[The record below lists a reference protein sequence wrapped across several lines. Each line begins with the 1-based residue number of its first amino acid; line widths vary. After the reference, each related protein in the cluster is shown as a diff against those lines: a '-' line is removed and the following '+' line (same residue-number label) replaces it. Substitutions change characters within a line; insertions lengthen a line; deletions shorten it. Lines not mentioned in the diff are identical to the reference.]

1 MVPLVSSLCYGP
13 LGYCQVPRTWWKS
26 LLKAYGLLDPEYPPY
41 SNMLDQWWM
50 EGFGIDD
57 EEMLEYVTSEKP
69 NYLAFENWV
78 EETAKRKPNP
88 VGRDGWNTLIETRIH
103 RPIKFYSIT
112 EALGLE
118 AATDLKSAVVL
129 NNMEDWHYF
138 HERDWPEVLS
148 LPGAAIPLI
157 SSLDYGRL
165 GVCQLPRTWLKVIL
179 EAKAV
184 LHSDYPG
191 CGDGLDAKVLKTLG
205 LDRDQTVEFLQSET
219 PSYLVF
225 ESWVLGQKHGRIDQE
240 SVKSWNHYIQ
250 TREHQDEKRKSIFD
264 YLGLPDDG
272 NMISAVILNHLEDWE
287 YAYRKLKSSTMYA

>member
-41 SNMLDQWWM
+41 TQMLDHWWM
-50 EGFGIDD
+50 EGFGIND

-69 NYLAFENWV
+69 NYLDFEKWV
-78 EETAKRKPNP
+78 EETARRKPNP
-88 VGRDGWNTLIETRIH
+88 VGRNSWNALIETRVH

-112 EALGLE
+112 EALGLTPE
-118 AATDLKSAVVL
+118 TDLKSAVVL
-129 NNMEDWHYF
+129 NNLEDWHYF
-138 HERDWPEVLS
+138 YVRDLPEAEL

-179 EAKAV
+179 EAKGL

-205 LDRDQTVEFLQSET
+205 LDRDATVEFLQSET
-219 PSYLVF
+219 PPYSVF
-225 ESWVLGQKHGRIDQE
+225 ESWVSEQKRGRIDGE
-240 SVKSWNHYIQ
+240 AVKEWNHFIR
-250 TREHQDEKRKSIFD
+250 TREHLEEKRNSILDF
-264 YLGLPDDG
+264 LGLPKDG
-272 NMISAVILNHLEDWE
+272 NMTSAVVLNHVEDWE
-287 YAYRKLKSSTMYA
+287 YAYRELKSWAIS